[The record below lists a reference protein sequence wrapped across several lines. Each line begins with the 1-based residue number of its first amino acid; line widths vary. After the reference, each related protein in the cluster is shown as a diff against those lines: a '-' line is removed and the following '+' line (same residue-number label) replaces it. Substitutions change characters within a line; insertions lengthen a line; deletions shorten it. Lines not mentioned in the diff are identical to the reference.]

1 MKAHHIS
8 PLLLLAAAC
17 GAHAAEFEVNS
28 TADSGAGSLR
38 AAIEAL
44 NAAADVDGQHD
55 IVFRLPG
62 PAGDIVLQ
70 APLPAIGKRFVRL
83 LGAPTIA
90 PGVRPTIYGDDG
102 PVLALDASVEDAEV
116 RNLSLRDGYATA
128 GACIDAGALA
138 SDARLLIDD
147 VVFDSC
153 YVFAVDN
160 DPTPLIGA
168 GLYAAGN
175 VTVLDSVF
183 VEGGFF
189 GGDASSRMDGG
200 GIALRAGS
208 LYVQDTRF
216 ETLSVFT
223 DSTST
228 QCGGGAIWVAD
239 GDLTVIDSTFFST
252 YADCPTGG
260 AGGAIGHTGRDLT
273 LRGVQIEQAGARI
286 GGGVWYGSTRP
297 DARGRIEN
305 SVFVD
310 NSVFNVTGAPIANTV
325 GGGLFIRN
333 NINGVSMIARNNT
346 FVRNRSETGPAA
358 HIGESGVTWLAFHSN
373 LLGETGLSANGQPSG
388 SCLVSENST
397 FPAEPSYSVV
407 TDQGCSALNMQRV
420 DVADLP
426 MAYID
431 VPDSVLADVR
441 LLPGNVAIDTGSP
454 LAPSQADPFAC
465 MVADI
470 EGVARPLDGD
480 GDGDA
485 RCDIGAREE
494 QSPRL
499 FGDGFEG

>member
-147 VVFDSC
+147 VVFDSR
-153 YVFAVDN
+153 YVFAIDN

-189 GGDASSRMDGG
+189 GGDVNTRMDGG

-223 DSTST
+223 DSTIT
-228 QCGGGAIWVAD
+228 QCGGGAIWVAA
-239 GDLTVIDSTFFST
+239 GALTVIDSTFFST
-252 YADCPTGG
+252 YADCPRPRSH
-260 AGGAIGHTGRDLT
+260 AARRADRTGR
-273 LRGVQIEQAGARI
+273 R
-286 GGGVWYGSTRP
+286 
-297 DARGRIEN
+297 
-305 SVFVD
+305 
-310 NSVFNVTGAPIANTV
+310 
-325 GGGLFIRN
+325 
-333 NINGVSMIARNNT
+333 
-346 FVRNRSETGPAA
+346 A
-358 HIGESGVTWLAFHSN
+358 HRWR
-373 LLGETGLSANGQPSG
+373 
-388 SCLVSENST
+388 CLVWLHA
-397 FPAEPSYSVV
+397 P
-407 TDQGCSALNMQRV
+407 GCPRAYRKLGVRRQQRLQRHGRAHRQHRWWRIVHPEQHQWRV
-420 DVADLP
+420 DDRAQQHLR
-426 MAYID
+426 AQ
-431 VPDSVLADVR
+431 
-441 LLPGNVAIDTGSP
+441 
-454 LAPSQADPFAC
+454 SQ
-465 MVADI
+465 
-470 EGVARPLDGD
+470 
-480 GDGDA
+480 
-485 RCDIGAREE
+485 
-494 QSPRL
+494 
-499 FGDGFEG
+499 